1 MLRPTR
7 FDELNKIQV
16 KTKTAEKF
24 TTLTSLLPF
33 QKKKKNITST
43 FNKKNTPEAEF
54 HEIY

>member
-33 QKKKKNITST
+33 QKKNITST